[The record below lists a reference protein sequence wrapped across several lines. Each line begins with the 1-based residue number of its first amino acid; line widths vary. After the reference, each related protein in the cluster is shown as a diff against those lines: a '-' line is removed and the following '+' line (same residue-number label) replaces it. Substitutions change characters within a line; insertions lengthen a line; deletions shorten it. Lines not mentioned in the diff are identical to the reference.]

1 MQPIRVRGGL
11 MFSLVR
17 LCIGVLL
24 GALVAHAAIIGAVM
38 AGGMGGPFAG
48 FAVTAMVN
56 GLTFALQPT
65 PPAPGALQQALFLI
79 FGPFFSMAG
88 VAVLITGIIARF
100 LRLGWVI
107 PVAVSALL
115 SIATLLPR
123 LDQPAAGAPPVSLAD
138 LLLAAAAGALGML
151 ICRAIA
157 GRGKRRKREI

>member
-1 MQPIRVRGGL
+1 
-11 MFSLVR
+11 MFSLLR
-17 LCIGVLL
+17 LCVGVLL

-48 FAVTAMVN
+48 FAVTSMVN
-56 GLTFALQPT
+56 GLTFAMQPT
-65 PPAPGALQQALFLI
+65 PPAPDALQQALFLV

-88 VAVLITGIIARF
+88 ASVVFTGITARMMK
-100 LRLGWVI
+100 LGWVI
-107 PVAVSALL
+107 PVAISALL

-123 LDQPAAGAPPVSLAD
+123 LDQPAVGAPPVSLAD

-157 GRGKRRKREI
+157 GRGKRPKTEL